1 MAVIILYMLIMLALI
16 CESEIVSE
24 GAYEGLMLWFNSVL
38 PLLLPF
44 MLLSSMIV
52 DRINKLP
59 KDRQKSFAILITL
72 FTGLFCGYPLGAKNS
87 AEFVRKN
94 IYSKRTGELLLP
106 LCNNCSPMFLSGYII
121 LSILKNRISLLHA
134 LFFIYVPYII
144 YIIII
149 ILSDIIFNPHKINA
163 EKISTNTISDLNESE
178 TSYKLRNDNDFVMQT
193 VIQIT
198 YVGFY
203 IILCSII
210 SNFIMSVNTDYAK
223 TKVILSGITEI
234 TKGTK
239 LIYDCSLFDFKTKTA
254 LVLSLSSFG
263 GISSILQTESVIKKS
278 DLSVIKY
285 IITKAICALATYGL
299 VLLFI

>member
-1 MAVIILYMLIMLALI
+1 MAVILLYMLIMLALI

-44 MLLSSMIV
+44 MLLSAMIV
-52 DRINKLP
+52 DRINRLSKE
-59 KDRQKSFAILITL
+59 KQKSFAILITL

-87 AEFVRKN
+87 AEFVHKK
-94 IYSKRTGELLLP
+94 IYTKRTGELLLP
-106 LCNNCSPMFLSGYII
+106 LCNNSSPMFLSGYIV
-121 LSILKNRISLLHA
+121 LSILKNRISLLSA

-149 ILSDIIFNPHKINA
+149 LLSDIMFNPHINNT
-163 EKISTNTISDLNESE
+163 EKRGHNITYGFKESE
-178 TSYKLRNDNDFVMQT
+178 VYYKSQNDNDFVMQT

-210 SNFIMSVNTDYAK
+210 SNFIMSANTDYAK

-263 GISSILQTESVIKKS
+263 GISSILQTRSVIKKS
-278 DLSVIKY
+278 NLSIIKY
-285 IITKAICALATYGL
+285 IITKTICALATYGL